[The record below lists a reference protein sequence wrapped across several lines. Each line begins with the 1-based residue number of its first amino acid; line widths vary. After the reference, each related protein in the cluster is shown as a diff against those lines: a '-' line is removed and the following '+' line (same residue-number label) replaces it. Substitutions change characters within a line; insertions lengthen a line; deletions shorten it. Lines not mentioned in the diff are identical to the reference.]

1 MYSNEGTSYRNSGID
16 AKFNM
21 LYSYSYSI
29 HIRYRTSAYFI
40 DKLTKVIRIDGGL
53 KQIFS
58 SE

>member
-1 MYSNEGTSYRNSGID
+1 MKALHTEIVGL
-16 AKFNM
+16 M
-21 LYSYSYSI
+21 LNSYSYSI